1 MGQKENL
8 FLKNELDEQREAMA
22 GTQTQMQRLMR
33 TVNALKERIR
43 DLETHKT
50 EEVELRLESDWS
62 RYSSNFSAP
71 KAVKI
76 GRVVYLSGLVKDGSG
91 GLIATL
97 PQGWRPAKY
106 KFFCQYT
113 AGDNANTLVQVKPS
127 GDIQQTYEWNE
138 YVSLEGIS
146 FVTE

>member
-1 MGQKENL
+1 
-8 FLKNELDEQREAMA
+8 LKNSLDEQREAMA
-22 GTQTQMQRLMR
+22 AATQQMQRLMR
-33 TVNALKERIR
+33 RVDTLSERVR
-43 DLETHKT
+43 DLESNRV

-76 GRVVYLSGLVKDGSG
+76 GRVVYLSGLVKDGSS